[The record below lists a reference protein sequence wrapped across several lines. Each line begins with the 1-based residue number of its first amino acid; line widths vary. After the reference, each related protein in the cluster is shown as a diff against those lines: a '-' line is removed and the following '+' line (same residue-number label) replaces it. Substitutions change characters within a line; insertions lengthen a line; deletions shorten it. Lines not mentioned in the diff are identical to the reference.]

1 MVEDQ
6 LSLQISEHAR
16 IAYSSL
22 GADDRRRVDAW
33 FDHLRNWRNDQF
45 IRSKSSRLDSE
56 DETYVLRTS
65 MDLVIAFTVARDT
78 VTILSIFRDETLNKF
93 AATAAIAAR
102 GAT

>member
-1 MVEDQ
+1 MIQDQ
-6 LSLQISEHAR
+6 LSLQVSEHAR

-45 IRSKSSRLDSE
+45 IRSRSNRLDSE

-65 MDLVIAFTVARDT
+65 MDIVIAFTISGDT

-93 AATAAIAAR
+93 AMTAAR